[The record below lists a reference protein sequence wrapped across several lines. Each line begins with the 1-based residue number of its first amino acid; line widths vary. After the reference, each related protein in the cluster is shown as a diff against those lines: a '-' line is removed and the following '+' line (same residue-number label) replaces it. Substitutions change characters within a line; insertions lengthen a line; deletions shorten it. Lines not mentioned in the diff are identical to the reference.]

1 MPPEL
6 DHLRL
11 ADLSDREVLLALMD
25 AADGDGFASAPDIA
39 SQLGMKGDH
48 PQRMVSSRCAWL
60 RRYGAVERELLW
72 DDNGNAIMNR
82 KGEQRT
88 GQRWRPTELGYA
100 LARGSLKKAQ
110 ENALAGLTDEQL
122 VLATR
127 AIAER
132 ARGSS
137 NASFGKMTERE
148 WKHRWLRQNGDG
160 RKW

>member
-1 MPPEL
+1 MAPAL

-11 ADLSDREVLLALMD
+11 EDLSDREVLLALID

-39 SQLGMKGDH
+39 AQLGMKGDH

-72 DDNGNAIMNR
+72 DEHGNAIMNR
-82 KGEQRT
+82 KGEQRQ

-100 LARGSLKKAQ
+100 LARGSLKKGQ
-110 ENALAGLTDEQL
+110 QSALEGLSDEQL

-127 AIAER
+127 EIAER
-132 ARGSS
+132 ARG
-137 NASFGKMTERE
+137 NGYFGKMTERE
-148 WKHRWLRQNGDG
+148 WKHRWLRTNGSA
-160 RKW
+160 